1 MQATNSLDFYVQR
14 KRSIKSKPV
23 GKAPKPPKLDQ
34 ALKLVADKLAP
45 YALTLTND
53 LSNAEDLC
61 QQTLIKLIENQQK
74 FLNAEY
80 PYAYAKKIL
89 KNAFIDSL
97 RKQKNNISLDDVGQE
112 LSINGNQVAQ
122 LEHRD
127 LMKCLKRHSETDQII
142 LSMLGAGHSYADI
155 QRFIGKISIENLRIK
170 ALRARKTLAECLGR
184 NK

>member
-14 KRSIKSKPV
+14 KRSIESKPV

-34 ALKLVADKLAP
+34 ALKLVADKLVP

-80 PYAYAKKIL
+80 PYAYAKK
-89 KNAFIDSL
+89 
-97 RKQKNNISLDDVGQE
+97 
-112 LSINGNQVAQ
+112 
-122 LEHRD
+122 
-127 LMKCLKRHSETDQII
+127 
-142 LSMLGAGHSYADI
+142 Y
-155 QRFIGKISIENLRIK
+155 
-170 ALRARKTLAECLGR
+170 
-184 NK
+184 

>member
-14 KRSIKSKPV
+14 KRSIESKPV

-34 ALKLVADKLAP
+34 ALKLVADKLVP

-80 PYAYAKKIL
+80 PYAYAKNIKECIYRLSESKKI
-89 KNAFIDSL
+89 
-97 RKQKNNISLDDVGQE
+97 ISL
-112 LSINGNQVAQ
+112 
-122 LEHRD
+122 
-127 LMKCLKRHSETDQII
+127 LM
-142 LSMLGAGHSYADI
+142 MLVRSY
-155 QRFIGKISIENLRIK
+155 Q
-170 ALRARKTLAECLGR
+170 
-184 NK
+184 